1 MEATFN
7 MDENIVQI
15 DILFVMEKWGKLL
28 LLDFFHQIRMYIILL
43 INLYIF
49 GLTLYICSSFP

>member
-15 DILFVMEKWGKLL
+15 GVLFDMEKWGKLL
-28 LLDFFHQIRMYIILL
+28 LLDFFHHIRMYIILL

-49 GLTLYICSSFP
+49 GHTLYICSSFQ